1 MEVYMNE
8 RNNTLLKSRELPKPT
23 YDNSLIFSLSFHI
36 PDSPSPELDYL
47 KKQFSSGL
55 YTPLVFTNF
64 VPVSMD
70 WHCDITKPDPGI
82 QKFKNTVGSLVR
94 NAKTFGVGLHIV
106 LLYGDSR
113 SVYLYNDAKIEDIR
127 NAQWYSDNN
136 LASKTRMENG
146 VINEFVFTTF
156 SRYARKLRKHME
168 TKVSAVFKY
177 LKTVQ
182 DQNPDLLF
190 LISAPGEAELNST
203 RINQEKALQDY
214 FCDFSPFAVL
224 EFRDWI
230 KHEGMYGSG
239 GKYEGEGCQNGGYR
253 FQGENG
259 LKNFNHDF
267 GTGFNTWNLKYYNW
281 GLPDPVDTDYK
292 DNVNPDPNI
301 IPFSRYKFDG
311 MMPQSG
317 PYFTPG
323 GFDPPRMMKPKGKDP
338 FWDLFRDFREI
349 MVHHYVKDMTSIARD
364 SGFAKNHYF
373 THQIPGDYLW
383 GTRPNDPNI
392 DLTARY
398 YASASPLWTADTFPD
413 MGMGITMYDVNLIT
427 HYDRTSKYAVP
438 DISSRSGNWGVL
450 EYNPEV
456 IFTNNIKDI
465 NTVDSIYQQ
474 IKRVYDA
481 NVHVI
486 SFFAWETGLKYRIK
500 GTNREYAAK
509 KFFDAVKDKARLPV
523 NTVFIPTGINGFSG
537 HYDNTGD
544 FVKLTWRPEIWTGLK
559 YQWTAWGDFKE
570 FVIYRGYV
578 ENFQCDSNSEIA
590 RTAAFSYTDK
600 NFLKAGKVYYKIAA
614 VNVNGKNGSFASI
627 GVKVGGTGLPVLI
640 VSKDTL
646 HFGAS
651 TAGAVSPPQDFT
663 IANAGNNTMA
673 WSVKPGANWITC
685 SPAAGVD
692 NGIIDVGV
700 DASGKRAG
708 TYTGTVTVSAAGAI
722 GSPRVINVILQVYSR
737 GKNKA
742 PFGFFETPV
751 NESTVSGSIPVTG
764 WALDDIAVKSVKI
777 YRKQG
782 TRWEYVGDAVFIEG
796 ARPDVAAAY
805 KTYPFNSKAGW
816 GYMLLTHFLPNGG
829 NGTYELKAVAKNITD
844 RETLLGTKI
853 IKCENAQVFKPF
865 GTIDTPAQGGIASGS
880 SYVNF
885 GWALTPSP
893 NMIPLDGSSI
903 DVYID
908 RIKVGHPVYNN
919 FRQDIASLFPGY
931 ANSKGAGGYFIFN
944 TLNYANGL
952 HTISWVVKDN
962 AGNVDGI
969 GTRYFTIWNQ

>member
-1 MEVYMNE
+1 M
-8 RNNTLLKSRELPKPT
+8 
-23 YDNSLIFSLSFHI
+23 
-36 PDSPSPELDYL
+36 
-47 KKQFSSGL
+47 
-55 YTPLVFTNF
+55 
-64 VPVSMD
+64 
-70 WHCDITKPDPGI
+70 
-82 QKFKNTVGSLVR
+82 VGV
-94 NAKTFGVGLHIV
+94 
-106 LLYGDSR
+106 
-113 SVYLYNDAKIEDIR
+113 
-127 NAQWYSDNN
+127 
-136 LASKTRMENG
+136 
-146 VINEFVFTTF
+146 
-156 SRYARKLRKHME
+156 
-168 TKVSAVFKY
+168 VFKY

-203 RINQEKALQDY
+203 RINSDKVLQDY

-224 EFRDWI
+224 EFRDWL

-239 GKYEGEGCQNGGYR
+239 GKYEGEGWQNGGFR

-267 GTGFNTWNLKYYNW
+267 GTGFNSWNLKYYHW

-349 MVHHYVKDMTSIARD
+349 LVHHYVKDMSSIARD
-364 SGFAKNHYF
+364 SGFAKDRYF

-383 GTRPNDPNI
+383 GTRPNDPNME
-392 DLTARY
+392 LNARY
-398 YASASPLWTADTFPD
+398 YASASPMWTADAFPG
-413 MGMGITMYDVNLIT
+413 MGMGITMYDVNFLT
-427 HYDRTSKYAVP
+427 HYARTSEYAVP
-438 DISSRSGNWGVL
+438 GISSRSDNWGAL

-456 IFTNNIKDI
+456 IFTDNIDDI

-474 IKRVYDA
+474 IKRLYDVNA
-481 NVHVI
+481 HVI
-486 SFFAWETGLKYRIK
+486 SFFKWETGLRYMFK

-523 NTVFIPTGINGFSG
+523 DTVFIPTVVNGFSG
-537 HYDNTGD
+537 SYDKTGD
-544 FVKLTWRPEIWTGLK
+544 FVQLTWQPEIWPGLK
-559 YQWTAWGDFKE
+559 YRWPGWGDFKE
-570 FVIYRGYV
+570 FVIYRGYW
-578 ENFQCDSNSEIA
+578 ENFPCESNSEIA
-590 RTAAFSYTDK
+590 RTTVLAYTDK

-614 VNVNGKNGSFASI
+614 VNVNGENGSFASL
-627 GVKVGGTGLPVLI
+627 GVKVPGTGLPVLI
-640 VSKDTL
+640 VSKDAL
-646 HFGAS
+646 HFGA
-651 TAGAVSPPQDFT
+651 TRAGVVSPPQEFT
-663 IANAGNNTMA
+663 IANAGSSTMA
-673 WSVKPGANWITC
+673 WSVKTDAAWISC
-685 SPAAGVD
+685 SAAAGVN
-692 NGIIDVGV
+692 NGIIDVGA
-700 DASGKRAG
+700 DASGKPAG
-708 TYTGTVTVSAAGAI
+708 THTGTVTVSAAGAL
-722 GSPRVINVILQVYSR
+722 GSPRVININLKVYR
-737 GKNKA
+737 AGENTA

-751 NESTVSGSIPVTG
+751 DESTVSGSIAITG

-782 TRWEYVGDAVFIEG
+782 TRWEYVGDSVFVEG

-805 KTYPFNSKAGW
+805 KTHPFNSKAGW
-816 GYMLLTHFLPNGG
+816 GYMLLTNFLPNGG
-829 NGTYELKAVAKNITD
+829 NGAYELKAVAKNVTD
-844 RETLLGTKI
+844 RETVLGTKI
-853 IKCENAQVFKPF
+853 IKCENAKVFKPF

-885 GWALTPSP
+885 GWALTPQP

-908 RIKVGHPVYNN
+908 GVKVGHPVYNN
-919 FRQDIASLFPGY
+919 SRQDISSFFPGY
-931 ANSKGAGGYFIFN
+931 ANSKGAGGHFIFN
-944 TLNYANGL
+944 TLDYADGL

-969 GTRYFTIWNQ
+969 GSRFFTIRNL